1 MSVLEA
7 RDEADAQEQLYQL
20 GCTDGLP
27 VIIPT
32 EARVD
37 RMVLASG
44 TGRFSGARRYGAAE
58 KPPASRPQPPP
69 R

>member
-44 TGRFSGARRYGAAE
+44 LDGSLVLGAMGPAGV
-58 KPPASRPQPPP
+58 PPASRP
-69 R
+69 

>member
-44 TGRFSGARRYGAAE
+44 LDGALVLGAMGPAGV
-58 KPPASRPQPPP
+58 PPASRP
-69 R
+69 

>member
-20 GCTDGLP
+20 GCTDSLP

-32 EARVD
+32 EAID

-44 TGRFSGARRYGAAE
+44 LDGTLVLGTMGPAGGAA
-58 KPPASRPQPPP
+58 ASRP
-69 R
+69 